1 MVISPNNQMFQ
12 SATQL
17 SNFLDNL
24 AIHQSKVY
32 TVQVPA
38 ISPSDQE
45 KSEQIYKTWEQN
57 FYGHVDGDEYIQGN
71 LAKMLKEAASCPD
84 T

>member
-1 MVISPNNQMFQ
+1 MFQ

-17 SNFLDNL
+17 SNFLDNV
-24 AIHQSKVY
+24 AIYQSKVY
-32 TVQVPA
+32 TVEVPA
-38 ISPSDQE
+38 IITADQE
-45 KSEQIYKTWEQN
+45 KSEQIYNTWEQN

-71 LAKMLKEAASCPD
+71 LAQMLKEAASCSD